1 MQVIQRIAAK
11 VNNSLV
17 GWKTAQSTFSIAP
30 CNGPHM
36 MHSLITPVL
45 IPGLLCTE
53 ELFHDQLQALSDLAA
68 GSPVIDEPKIAD
80 TLSHDS
86 IGGMATAALA
96 ATSGSVAA
104 VGLSMGGHVA
114 LEMARLAPDRVL
126 GLALLSTSHKSDTT
140 EKRQQ
145 RMATIEMAETDKFRG
160 VTRHLLGS
168 FLSPAALADELLVAG
183 VLRMAQD
190 VGRQVFISQQT
201 AILNRREQSDTLA
214 TYRGE
219 VMVLCGL
226 LDALTPPSLS
236 SEMAALSTHADLH
249 LLPEIGHL
257 SSLEAPEAVS
267 EAVIKLLRRVCARVG
282 A

>member
-17 GWKTAQSTFSIAP
+17 GWKTAQYIFSIAP
-30 CNGPHM
+30 CNGLHM

-53 ELFHDQLQALSDLAA
+53 ELFHDQLQALLDLAA
-68 GSPVIDEPKIAD
+68 RNPAINEPKIAD

-86 IGGMATAALA
+86 IEGMATAALA
-96 ATSGSVAA
+96 ATSGSVVAI
-104 VGLSMGGHVA
+104 GLSMGGHVA
-114 LEMARLAPDRVL
+114 LEMARLTPDRTL
-126 GLALLSTSHKSDTT
+126 GLALLSSSHKSDTV
-140 EKRQQ
+140 EKRRQ
-145 RMATIEMAETDKFRG
+145 RMATIKMAETDKFRG
-160 VTRHLLGS
+160 VTRHLLSS
-168 FLSPAALADELLVAG
+168 FLSPAALADELLVAR
-183 VLRMAQD
+183 VLQMAQD

-226 LDALTPPSLS
+226 LDELTPPSLS
-236 SEMAALSTHADLH
+236 REMAALSTHADLH
-249 LLPEIGHL
+249 LLPETGHL

-267 EAVIKLLRRVCARVG
+267 EAVIKLLRRVCMRVG

>member
-1 MQVIQRIAAK
+1 MGI
-11 VNNSLV
+11 N
-17 GWKTAQSTFSIAP
+17 
-30 CNGPHM
+30 M

-53 ELFHDQLQALSDLAA
+53 ELFHDQLQALKYLAV
-68 GSPVIDEPKIAD
+68 GNQPINEPKIAD

-86 IGGMATAALA
+86 IEGMAIAALA
-96 ATSGSVAA
+96 ATSGSMVAI
-104 VGLSMGGHVA
+104 GLSMGGHVA
-114 LEMARLAPDRVL
+114 LEMARLAPDRVP
-126 GLALLSTSHKSDTT
+126 GLVLLSTSHKSDTA

-145 RMATIEMAETDKFRG
+145 RLATIKMAETDKFRG
-160 VTRHLLGS
+160 VTRHLIGS
-168 FLSPAALADELLVAG
+168 FLSPAALADELLVTR
-183 VLRMAQD
+183 VLQMAQD

-226 LDALTPPSLS
+226 MDELTPPSLS
-236 SEMAALSTHADLH
+236 REMAALSTHAELR
-249 LLPEIGHL
+249 LLAEAGHL
-257 SSLEAPEAVS
+257 SSLEAPEAVI
-267 EAVIKLLRRVCARVG
+267 EVVIKLLRRVCVSWREILNIQLGEDLFSVIANVTK